1 MEGVMSFKKRN
12 GYKTNK
18 ILSTWQVQR
27 MNTPIKKYIRTI
39 KVNMERCRWIDPT
52 LTRVSEYIV
61 INIPAFKLTYS
72 KNGKKEL
79 ESNLLVGKNKTE
91 TVVFSGSI
99 SSIVFSPYWNVPAV
113 SSKTN

>member
-1 MEGVMSFKKRN
+1 
-12 GYKTNK
+12 
-18 ILSTWQVQR
+18 

-52 LTRVSEYIV
+52 LTRVSEYI

-72 KNGKKEL
+72 KTAKEL
-79 ESNLLVGKNKTE
+79 ESNLLVGKNRTE

-99 SSIVFSPYWNVPAV
+99 SSIVLVRIGMFPEASL
-113 SSKTN
+113 KTN

>member
-1 MEGVMSFKKRN
+1 MGDLKRDSGSNLYDEELMEGMSFKKRN

-52 LTRVSEYIV
+52 LTRVSEYI
-61 INIPAFKLTYS
+61 INIPAL
-72 KNGKKEL
+72 N
-79 ESNLLVGKNKTE
+79 
-91 TVVFSGSI
+91 
-99 SSIVFSPYWNVPAV
+99 
-113 SSKTN
+113 

>member
-1 MEGVMSFKKRN
+1 
-12 GYKTNK
+12 
-18 ILSTWQVQR
+18 

-52 LTRVSEYIV
+52 LTRVSEYII

-72 KNGKKEL
+72 KNGNKEL
-79 ESNLLVGKNKTE
+79 ESNLLVGKNRTE

-99 SSIVFSPYWNVPAV
+99 SSIVLVRIGMFPEA